1 MIGQSQSIPESFIWS
16 AGIVL
21 FNLATGILPFSAQTP
36 EKLETKI
43 LNKSNNI
50 PSSVSPGLSDLLRKM
65 LEKNLA
71 ARITLEE
78 IKEHPWATKYAF
90 ESVC

>member
-1 MIGQSQSIPESFIWS
+1 MIGQSQSILESFICS
-16 AGIVL
+16 RGILL
-21 FNLATGILPFSAQTP
+21 FNFATGILPFSAKTP

-43 LNKSNNI
+43 LNKSIEI

-65 LEKNLA
+65 LEKNPA

-78 IKEHPWATKYAF
+78 IKEHP
-90 ESVC
+90 